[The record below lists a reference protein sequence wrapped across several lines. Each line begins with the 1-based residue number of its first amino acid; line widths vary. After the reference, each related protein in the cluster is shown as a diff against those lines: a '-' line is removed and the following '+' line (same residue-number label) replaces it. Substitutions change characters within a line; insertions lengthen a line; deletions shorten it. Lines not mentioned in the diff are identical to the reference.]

1 MKGDPNK
8 RNVVL
13 CGFMATG
20 KSSVGKAL
28 AALLGYQFL
37 DMDAFIEAETGMPI
51 PQIFAARGEPAFR
64 ELECQVV
71 ELAAERSGCVIATG
85 GGTIVNR
92 KNFENLKRNG
102 IVIALTADPE
112 VILLRTGSGE
122 SRPML
127 GKGDRLQRIRDLMQQ
142 RSAAYALADI
152 TVDTSSNSIEEV
164 ARIIV
169 NRFQEIGF

>member
-1 MKGDPNK
+1 MKGDPNQ

-37 DMDAFIEAETGMPI
+37 DMDSIIESETGMSI
-51 PQIFAARGEPAFR
+51 PQIFSTRGEPAFR

-71 ELAAERSGCVIATG
+71 EQAAGRSGCVIATG

-92 KNFENLKRNG
+92 KNFDNLKRNG
-102 IVIALTADPE
+102 IVIALTAEPE
-112 VILLRTGSGE
+112 VILSRTGSGE

-127 GKGDRLQRIRDLMQQ
+127 GKGDHLQRIRDLMQQ
-142 RSAAYALADI
+142 RSKAYALADI
-152 TVDTSSNSIEEV
+152 TVDTSSNSIEELAV
-164 ARIIV
+164 IIV
-169 NRFQEIGF
+169 NRLQEVGF

>member
-1 MKGDPNK
+1 MKGDLNK
-8 RNVVL
+8 RNAVL

-37 DMDAFIEAETGMPI
+37 DMDAIIESEAGMSI
-51 PQIFAARGEPAFR
+51 PQIFSTRGEQAFR
-64 ELECQVV
+64 ELECHVAEQ
-71 ELAAERSGCVIATG
+71 AAVRSGYVIATG

-92 KNFENLKRNG
+92 NNFENLKRNG

-112 VILLRTGSGE
+112 IILSRTGSGE

-127 GKGDRLQRIRDLMQQ
+127 GKGDHLQRIRELMQQ
-142 RSAAYALADI
+142 RSEAYALADI
-152 TVDTSSNSIEEV
+152 TVDTSSNSIDEIAE
-164 ARIIV
+164 IIV
-169 NRFQEIGF
+169 HRLQGIGF